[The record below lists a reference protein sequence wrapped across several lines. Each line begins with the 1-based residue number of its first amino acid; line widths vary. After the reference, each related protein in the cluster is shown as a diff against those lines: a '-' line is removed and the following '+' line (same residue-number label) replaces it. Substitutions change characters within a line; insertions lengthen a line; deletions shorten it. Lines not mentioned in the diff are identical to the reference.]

1 MAIRKRGME
10 RKMQKT
16 KKQIESF
23 ALESSFSSEEEL
35 HYKRIIN
42 FQPFLFSMHMVRG
55 EGLHKQNNHDCD
67 ENSFAFA

>member
-23 ALESSFSSEEEL
+23 ALESSFSSEMRAAAL
-35 HYKRIIN
+35 QK
-42 FQPFLFSMHMVRG
+42 
-55 EGLHKQNNHDCD
+55 NH
-67 ENSFAFA
+67 